1 MNNPLVSICIPAY
14 KCEKTIEKAVN
25 SALNQTYK
33 NIEIIIIDDNS
44 PDNTFKIL
52 ESIKDNRIHLNAY
65 HTQMENIFIFSTATI
80 YYYLIL

>member
-1 MNNPLVSICIPAY
+1 MNNPLVSICTPAY

-25 SALNQTYK
+25 SALSQTYK

-52 ESIKDNRIHLNAY
+52 ESIKDNRIHLYKNEHKY
-65 HTQMENIFIFSTATI
+65 
-80 YYYLIL
+80 

>member
-25 SALNQTYK
+25 SALSQTYK

-52 ESIKDNRIHLNAY
+52 ESIKDNRIHLYKNE
-65 HTQMENIFIFSTATI
+65 HTKTA
-80 YYYLIL
+80 ILCSREWLPFFPKEI